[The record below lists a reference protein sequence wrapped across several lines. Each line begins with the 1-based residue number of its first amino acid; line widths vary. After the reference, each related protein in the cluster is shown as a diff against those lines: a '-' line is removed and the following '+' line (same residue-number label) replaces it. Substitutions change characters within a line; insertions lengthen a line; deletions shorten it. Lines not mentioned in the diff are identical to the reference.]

1 MAVQGVWDLAA
12 QGYAKLGDDDAKRR
26 CQERSV
32 DETLRMREQVNS
44 ASAQAYWTR
53 KAIGE
58 LRIAGG
64 FTDRIAKLRAELSG
78 LQAETLDE
86 FGQVRIPLD
95 LTKERKG
102 TIELFW
108 GLTLPDLLRQLIGGA
123 PGRERVMQ
131 YV

>member
-1 MAVQGVWDLAA
+1 MRISDWSSDVCSSDL
-12 QGYAKLGDDDAKRR
+12 AKRR

-64 FTDRIAKLRAELSG
+64 FTDRIAKLRAELRG
-78 LQAETLDE
+78 LQDVTLDE
-86 FGQVRIPLD
+86 FGQFSIRSEARRVG
-95 LTKERKG
+95 KEGVSKCRSRLSLAHLK
-102 TIELFW
+102 IKK
-108 GLTLPDLLRQLIGGA
+108 Q
-123 PGRERVMQ
+123 
-131 YV
+131 